1 MSTEVWGTFSVQD
14 HLAARAFI
22 ADVLLYDRLVIP
34 TKPDGQD
41 PAEWP
46 RDWDLARQQEL
57 FDVLGDL
64 AVPIP
69 WTQDI
74 RADWKKNYEDAS
86 GKDRRRGKSDSI
98 WRVGFDVERVQE
110 RPDDFHLHVSRMLL
124 ADYANAVAD
133 SRLFDRLR
141 ATVKARPGAKVEA
154 VAAYQNYDN
163 FQADVHFADRNDAG
177 GQKLIAPTAIFG
189 WDFVVPEGEEEG
201 KEEDLKLLKKA
212 VKMASTGEFI
222 ELRSGL
228 NDWLSDVSVG
238 ISKGA
243 LTPAEARADMEKR
256 VADYQK
262 FMRGQQWKKTIKR
275 AVKLGLAFAGTL
287 KLIDETAALS
297 GEVFF
302 GLADVYADEIEVNL
316 ADPRT
321 KVAAMFHEAHGK
333 FHWKPLQRSV
343 LNLR

>member
-14 HLAARAFI
+14 HLAERAFI

-34 TKPDGQD
+34 TKPEGQD
-41 PAEWP
+41 LADWP
-46 RDWDLARQQEL
+46 KEWDLARQQQL

-69 WTQDI
+69 WTEDV
-74 RADWKKNYEDAS
+74 RAAWKTNYEDAL
-86 GKDRRRGKSDSI
+86 GKDRRRGKSDAVFK
-98 WRVGFDVERVQE
+98 VGFDIGRVQAC
-110 RPDDFHLHVSRMLL
+110 PDDFHLHVTRMLL
-124 ADYANAVAD
+124 ADFANEVAD

-163 FQADVHFADRNDAG
+163 FQMDVLFADSNIPEGHR
-177 GQKLIAPTAIFG
+177 LVAPTAIFG
-189 WDFVVPEGEEEG
+189 WDFVVPESEEAG
-201 KEEDLKLLKKA
+201 REEDLKLLKKA

-228 NDWLSDVSVG
+228 NDWLADVSVG

-243 LTPAEARADMEKR
+243 LTPDEARADMEKR
-256 VADYQK
+256 VSDYQK
-262 FMRGQQWKKTIKR
+262 FMKGQAWKKIIKR

-287 KLIDETAALS
+287 KFIDEKAALS

-302 GLADVYADEIEVNL
+302 GLADVYADEIEVDVT
-316 ADPRT
+316 DPRT
-321 KVAAMFHEAHGK
+321 RVAAMFHEAHGK
-333 FHWKPLQRSV
+333 FHWKPLQRSI

>member
-14 HLAARAFI
+14 HLAERAFI

-46 RDWDLARQQEL
+46 KTWDLARQQEL

-69 WTQDI
+69 WTQDV
-74 RADWKKNYEDAS
+74 RDAWKTNYEDAV
-86 GKDRRRGKSDSI
+86 GKDRRRGKSDVIS
-98 WRVGFDVERVQE
+98 RVNFDVERVRE
-110 RPDDFHLHVSRMLL
+110 SPDGFHLHVTRMLL
-124 ADYANAVAD
+124 ADYANQVAD

-163 FQADVHFADRNDAG
+163 FQRDVHFAEPDVAA
-177 GQKLIAPTAIFG
+177 GQKLVAPTAIFG
-189 WDFVVPEGEEEG
+189 WDFVVPESEDEG
-201 KEEDLKLLKKA
+201 REEDLRLLKKA

-228 NDWLSDVSVG
+228 NDWLADVSVG

-243 LTPAEARADMEKR
+243 LTPAEARANMETR
-256 VADYQK
+256 IADYQK
-262 FMRGQQWKKTIKR
+262 FMKGQAWKTTIKR

-287 KLIDETAALS
+287 KLIDESVALS

-302 GLADVYADEIEVNL
+302 GLADVYADEIEVDS

-321 KVAAMFHEAHGK
+321 KVAAMFHEAHSK
-333 FHWKPLQRSV
+333 FHWKPLRSEG
-343 LNLR
+343 LHL

>member
-1 MSTEVWGTFSVQD
+1 M
-14 HLAARAFI
+14 
-22 ADVLLYDRLVIP
+22 VIP

-46 RDWDLARQQEL
+46 KDWDLARQQEL
-57 FDVLGDL
+57 LDVLGDL

-74 RADWKKNYEDAS
+74 RADWKKNYEDAL
-86 GKDRRRGKSDSI
+86 GKDRRRGKSDAI

-124 ADYANAVAD
+124 ADYANEVAD

-177 GQKLIAPTAIFG
+177 GHKLIAPTAIFG
-189 WDFVVPEGEEEG
+189 WDFVVPEREEEG
-201 KEEDLKLLKKA
+201 TKEDLKLLKKA

-262 FMRGQQWKKTIKR
+262 FMKGQQWKKTVKR
-275 AVKLGLAFAGTL
+275 AVKLGLAFAGIHASDQDISL
-287 KLIDETAALS
+287 LLPSLVQKLWDRFPVETPKEVDAIGQDNHFMETNIAYAERLPHAVGLRNQVAIDQ
-297 GEVFF
+297 G
-302 GLADVYADEIEVNL
+302 DV
-316 ADPRT
+316 
-321 KVAAMFHEAHGK
+321 
-333 FHWKPLQRSV
+333 
-343 LNLR
+343 